1 MEKAQ
6 GLDISMMCDRTTT
19 NIAGGQAGF
28 IQFVVM
34 PIFQQIADICPEIN
48 TLQLQ
53 SGWNNI
59 EKWKIR
65 ADSEKRQKEKEDQMK
80 EILAKAVTNGKIAE
94 SIDTLQE
101 IEQQKPLNQKALNI

>member
-34 PIFQQIADICPEIN
+34 PIFKQLADITPGIHA
-48 TLQLQ
+48 LQLAI
-53 SGWNNI
+53 GWENI
-59 EKWKIR
+59 EKWKAR
-65 ADSEKRQKEKEDQMK
+65 ADSEKRQKEKEDHMK
-80 EILAKAVTNGKIAE
+80 EILAKAVSNGKIAE
-94 SIDTLQE
+94 SVDTLQQ
-101 IEQQKPLNQKALNI
+101 IEQEKPQNQKALNI